1 MTLTTSKL
9 TRAAGAAGALS
20 GLLYITVQF
29 VHPAETVASVL
40 TPAWAVVAWMTVAIG
55 VFGLIGITGMY
66 LRQVRQTGILGL
78 LGYLIFGTFLLTA
91 AAFSFVEALVL
102 PAIAKEAPQV
112 VEDVLGIFSRAAADG
127 SLGAF
132 EGLST
137 FAFGVYLIGGLLFG
151 IAIFRAR
158 VLSRWAGIL
167 LAAGA
172 VSTLLVPLLPH
183 TVGRLAAVPVGL
195 ALAWLGYS
203 LWSTERK
210 PSQGSSPAAASRRL
224 DRAAAE

>member
-9 TRAAGAAGALS
+9 TRAAGVSAALA

-29 VHPAETVASVL
+29 IHPAETVASVS
-40 TPAWAVVAWMTVAIG
+40 TPAWAVVAFMTVAIG
-55 VFGLIGITGMY
+55 VFGLIGVTGVY
-66 LRQVRQTGILGL
+66 LRQVRETGL
-78 LGYLIFGTFLLTA
+78 LGIIGFLLFGTFLLTA

-102 PAIAKEAPQV
+102 PAIVADAPDV
-112 VEDVLGIFSRAAADG
+112 VADILAIFSGAPADG
-127 SLGAF
+127 SLGAL

-137 FAFGVYLIGGLLFG
+137 FAFGVYLLGGLLFG

-172 VSTLLVPLLPH
+172 LSTLLVPLLPH
-183 TVGRLAAVPVGL
+183 AVGRFAAVPVGL
-195 ALAWLGYS
+195 ALTWLGYS
-203 LWSTERK
+203 LWADRRK
-210 PSQGSSPAAASRRL
+210 PVIDSPLTGSREL
-224 DRAAAE
+224 DRAAAK

>member
-9 TRAAGAAGALS
+9 TRAAGVSAALA

-29 VHPAETVASVL
+29 IHPAETVASVS
-40 TPAWAVVAWMTVAIG
+40 TPAWAVVAFMTVAIG
-55 VFGLIGITGMY
+55 VFGLIGVTGVY
-66 LRQVRQTGILGL
+66 LRQVRETGL
-78 LGYLIFGTFLLTA
+78 LGIIGFLLFGTFLLTA

-102 PAIAKEAPQV
+102 PAIVADAPDV
-112 VEDVLGIFSRAAADG
+112 VADILAIFSGAPADG
-127 SLGAF
+127 SLGAL

-137 FAFGVYLIGGLLFG
+137 FAFGVYLLGGLLFG

-172 VSTLLVPLLPH
+172 LSTLLVPLLPH
-183 TVGRLAAVPVGL
+183 AVGRFAAVPVGL
-195 ALAWLGYS
+195 ALTWLGYT
-203 LWSTERK
+203 LWADRRK
-210 PSQGSSPAAASRRL
+210 PVIDSALTGSREL
-224 DRAAAE
+224 DRAAAK